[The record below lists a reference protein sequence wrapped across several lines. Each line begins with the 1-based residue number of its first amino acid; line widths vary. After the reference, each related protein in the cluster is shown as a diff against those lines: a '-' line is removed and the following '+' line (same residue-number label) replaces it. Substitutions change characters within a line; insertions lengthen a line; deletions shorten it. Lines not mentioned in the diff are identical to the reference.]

1 MPTSVGPDGI
11 DVTGLGW
18 TNQSALFNS
27 NKSLESSAGPNSSL
41 LNSAAQNGFLA
52 WSMIPQDA
60 ISTHTVGTTLTNYLI
75 RVYVP
80 ANGTSTKGA
89 IIPHTNA
96 ANISAFYMGL
106 YSTAGAQLAVTA
118 ESHAAIVSS
127 GNDAVYEPSWTASV
141 PVTGGQFYYIL
152 VLTGWATGAP
162 TYAGCTGSSAASLN
176 AGLTAAT
183 GYSVSNGTA
192 ATPPAS
198 YTMSSNTLLATAPW
212 VAIL

>member
-1 MPTSVGPDGI
+1 MATSVGPDGI
-11 DVTGLGW
+11 AVSGYGW
-18 TNQSALFNS
+18 TNQSTLFQS
-27 NKSLESSAGPNSSL
+27 NLSLESSAAPNSDLFST
-41 LNSAAQNGFLA
+41 AAQNGFLA
-52 WSMIPQDA
+52 WSMITQDA

-75 RVYVP
+75 KVFVP
-80 ANGTSTKGA
+80 ASGATTKAA
-89 IIPHTNA
+89 IIPHTNV

-106 YSTAGAQLAVTA
+106 YSAAGAQLAVTA
-118 ESHAAIVSS
+118 ESHTAIQTS
-127 GNDAVYEPSWTASV
+127 GNDAVYEPSWTTATT
-141 PVTGGQFYYIL
+141 VTGNTFYYIL
-152 VLTGWATGAP
+152 VLAGWATGAP
-162 TYAGCTGSSAASLN
+162 TFAGCTGSSAASLN